1 MRRSLAA
8 FVAAG
13 AMAVAL
19 AAPASAAPDNDQTL
33 HFELTCNDGNVYQAS
48 FNGGPVAFHLD
59 TGGLYIW
66 KEIQFVTPGGESGV
80 LTRGL
85 NGFAAEPTVTCTYI
99 GAVSGN
105 HYTVIGFYP
114 EK

>member
-8 FVAAG
+8 FVVAG
-13 AMAVAL
+13 AMAAVL
-19 AAPASAAPDNDQTL
+19 AAPVSAAPDNDQTL
-33 HFELTCNDGNVYQAS
+33 HFELTCNDGNVFQAS

-66 KEIQFVTPGGESGV
+66 KEIRFVTPGGESGV

-85 NGFAAEPTVTCTYI
+85 KGFAAEPTVTCTYT

-105 HYTVIGFYP
+105 AYTVVGFYP
-114 EK
+114 GS